1 LAVTSFYWLDICGGD
16 DMERRDLLSQIGLEE
31 ADIAWA
37 QRFGQAGRLAIE
49 REKLRA
55 VTWLAEPSGTFTEVH
70 LLCGHRHILTIW
82 RGDPAVLGH
91 IREHFVERIG
101 EVGKSPFQATG
112 ILLQLLLG
120 TFDHAIRSFDAQ
132 LDNQCRLRS
141 IG

>member
-1 LAVTSFYWLDICGGD
+1 
-16 DMERRDLLSQIGLEE
+16 
-31 ADIAWA
+31 
-37 QRFGQAGRLAIE
+37 
-49 REKLRA
+49 
-55 VTWLAEPSGTFTEVH
+55 VH
-70 LLCGHRHILTIW
+70 LLCSHQHILTVW
-82 RGDPAVLGH
+82 RGDPAVLPH

-132 LDNQCRLRS
+132 LTKCESSSTTDDQCRLRS